1 MKKILLII
9 LAVLLTLTAAV
20 YQRMTGPTYAKKFE
34 MEYKN
39 NDYKLTLPRSHA
51 GENDCKVNLILPTKD
66 LAAKI
71 YYKKFPTHDDFTASD
86 FTRVG
91 DTLSTTLPLQ
101 PQAGK
106 YAYYIEVYA
115 GEQLVFTSKDDIVQ
129 IRFRGDVPAWAMIPH
144 IIMVFFGMLFA
155 NIAGLFAAF
164 NLRFKTPLIIAFF
177 LFLGG
182 GMIFGPIVQN
192 FAFSE
197 YWAGIP
203 NGWDLTDNKML
214 IGFIAWTIALIA
226 NLKKNRRSWVVAAA
240 IVIIVIFSIPHSVY
254 GSEYN
259 YETGEVIQ
267 G

>member
-9 LAVLLTLTAAV
+9 FAVLLTLTAAV
-20 YQRMTGPTYAKKFE
+20 YQRKTGPTYEKKFE
-34 MEYKN
+34 FEYKN
-39 NDYKLTLPRSHA
+39 TEYKLTLPRSHA
-51 GENDCKVNLILPTKD
+51 GENACNVDLILPTKD
-66 LAAKI
+66 LEAKI
-71 YYKKFPTHDDFTASD
+71 YYKKFPTHDAFTEAD

-91 DTLSTTLPLQ
+91 DTLSAELPLQ

-106 YAYYIEVYA
+106 LAYYVEVYA
-115 GEQLVFTSKDDIVQ
+115 GEKVVFSSKEKVVQ
-129 IRFRGDVPAWAMIPH
+129 IRFRGDVPAWAMLPH

-214 IGFIAWTIALIA
+214 IGFVAWGIALIA
-226 NLKKNRRSWVVAAA
+226 NLKKNRRVWVVAAA
-240 IVIIVIFSIPHSVY
+240 IVIIVIFSIPHSMY